1 VASITI
7 AFRTC
12 YMNDHLIS
20 SQDYWDQHAAS
31 DPLWAVL
38 AFPDKR
44 GGRWR
49 LQEFMKTGER
59 EIALLFH
66 RFAELQL
73 QVPSGQALDFGCGVG
88 RLTQAL
94 ARRLEHVIGFDI
106 SPVMI
111 DLARRLN
118 RYPDGARYICT
129 ADIGLDELPAQSFGC
144 IYSNIVLQHVA
155 PEISVRYLG
164 ELFRLLQPGGLLVF
178 QLPSHHESHVN
189 AEITPMPDAAYRAAI
204 ELTTAA
210 PASVAASA
218 EFALTLKVQNTSDH
232 AWQQPQVG
240 PMALGNHWL
249 DAGGE
254 LMVLQDDGRS
264 PLLQVVPPGLE
275 WPVLLTMRAPA
286 EPGRYVV
293 EIDLVHEGIS
303 WFAHKGSNSLRFTVD
318 VTRTPGPLE
327 GSGTTLM
334 KEYQVPPY
342 PDDVLPR
349 PQASGDASS
358 AEADFPMHGVPREQV
373 MDIIRQHGA
382 RLAYLE
388 EDRRAG
394 LELVSYR
401 YFVVARSS

>member
-1 VASITI
+1 
-7 AFRTC
+7 
-12 YMNDHLIS
+12 MNDNLAS
-20 SQDYWDQHAAS
+20 SQHYWDQHAAS

-44 GGRWR
+44 YGRWT
-49 LQEFMKTGER
+49 LQEFMTTGER
-59 EIALLFH
+59 EVALLFH

-73 QVPSGQALDFGCGVG
+73 RIPTSQALDFGCGVG

-94 ARRLEHVIGFDI
+94 ARRLEQVVGADI

-118 RYPDGARYICT
+118 RYPDRAQYLCT
-129 ADIGLDELPAQSFGC
+129 TETGLHTLPAKAFGC

-155 PEISVRYLG
+155 PDVSVRYLDQF
-164 ELFRLLQPGGLLVF
+164 FRLLQPNGLLVF
-178 QLPSHHESHVN
+178 QLPSHRESPVD
-189 AEITPMPDAAYRAAI
+189 AEIKPMPDEAYQAAI

-210 PASVAASA
+210 PVRVAASA
-218 EFALTLKVQNTSDH
+218 EFALTLKVRNTSDH
-232 AWQQPQVG
+232 TWQQPQVG
-240 PMALGNHWL
+240 PLALGNHWL

-254 LMVLQDDGRS
+254 LMLLQDEGRS

-303 WFAHKGSNSLRFTVD
+303 WFAHKGSRPLRFTID
-318 VTRTPGPLE
+318 VTRSSSAVE
-327 GSGTTLM
+327 GAATAMM
-334 KEYQVPPY
+334 KEYPVPAY

-349 PQASGDASS
+349 PQASGPESS
-358 AEADFPMHGVPREQV
+358 AEADFPMHGVPRAQV
-373 MDIIRQHGA
+373 MEIIRRHGG
-382 RLAYLE
+382 RLACLE

-401 YFVVARSS
+401 YFVVGRSL